1 MIAGEG
7 GFSSVVTL
15 LTRFKMHDHPD
26 DRPDLTDAEAGPADA
41 LAGSH
46 GGDRDPVAGVLAD
59 MEPDL
64 QLLSG
69 MLVALRT
76 LGAGQEPVEQ
86 SAIAALARLGEDTM
100 ERVQQG
106 WRSAYRVSL
115 RGRQQR

>member
-1 MIAGEG
+1 MIVGEVG
-7 GFSSVVTL
+7 LSSVVTL
-15 LTRFKMHDHPD
+15 LTRLKMHDHPY
-26 DRPDLTDAEAGPADA
+26 DRPDPTDVAAGPADA

-76 LGAGQEPVEQ
+76 LGAGQEPVEP

>member
-1 MIAGEG
+1 MLKLDRLMRWLARTVAIAIRWG
-7 GFSSVVTL
+7 
-15 LTRFKMHDHPD
+15 
-26 DRPDLTDAEAGPADA
+26 
-41 LAGSH
+41 
-46 GGDRDPVAGVLAD
+46 GVLAD